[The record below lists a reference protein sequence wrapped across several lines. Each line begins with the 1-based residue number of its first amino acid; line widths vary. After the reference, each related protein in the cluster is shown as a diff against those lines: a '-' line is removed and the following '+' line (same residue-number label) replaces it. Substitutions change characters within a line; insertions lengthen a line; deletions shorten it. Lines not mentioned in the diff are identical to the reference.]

1 MPQGWRAGLVDKCV
15 GSQSR
20 INNNCRIKVEHE
32 KPENDVE
39 FDEIVRFLVA
49 QKAVM
54 EYAGLN

>member
-1 MPQGWRAGLVDKCV
+1 MTEGTYN
-15 GSQSR
+15 QSR
-20 INNNCRIKVEHE
+20 INNHCRIKVEHE

-54 EYAGLN
+54 EYSGLN